1 MSKKTSYEALMERK
15 GDIIKKSVGID
26 YSQFESGSI
35 AFDFEGMLQSTGY
48 SLDRIRS
55 IQRET
60 GVGNTPIYELR
71 NLTRLARKYAPA
83 GKGARIFIK
92 DEAANPSGSFKAR
105 RAATSVYH
113 AKKNGYPGVIAA
125 TSGNYGAAVAS
136 QSAMRGMDC
145 IVVQECYDSHR
156 VGQPEIIE
164 KARKCEAYGAE
175 VMQLSVGP
183 ELFFTFLKLLEDTG
197 FFNASLYTTFGVTGI
212 ETIGLEIAERM
223 RELTGDVPTA
233 VVITNAGGG
242 NLTGTARGLR
252 AAGAESS
259 RIIAASV
266 NLEGLNMASDTQ
278 FNRKSF
284 TTGHTGFGIPFT
296 TFPDRSDVPR
306 SAARP
311 LRYMD
316 RYVTV
321 NQGEVF
327 YMTEALART
336 EGLERGPA
344 GNTSLAAAF
353 AIAQEM
359 DRDETII
366 VQETEYTGAGKHVQP
381 QLAFARDN
389 GIEIRF
395 GDPRDEKP
403 GTSIILPEDP
413 SFIRARELEMD
424 DLRRSYIRHSVEFAR
439 QLHGG
444 GQAAAKLRFDENDM
458 IFLAEETRYSR
469 EQVEKTIRD
478 LGLR

>member
-1 MSKKTSYEALMERK
+1 
-15 GDIIKKSVGID
+15 
-26 YSQFESGSI
+26 
-35 AFDFEGMLQSTGY
+35 
-48 SLDRIRS
+48 
-55 IQRET
+55 
-60 GVGNTPIYELR
+60 
-71 NLTRLARKYAPA
+71 
-83 GKGARIFIK
+83 
-92 DEAANPSGSFKAR
+92 
-105 RAATSVYH
+105 
-113 AKKNGYPGVIAA
+113 
-125 TSGNYGAAVAS
+125 
-136 QSAMRGMDC
+136 
-145 IVVQECYDSHR
+145 
-156 VGQPEIIE
+156 
-164 KARKCEAYGAE
+164 
-175 VMQLSVGP
+175 MQLSVGP

-212 ETIGLEIAERM
+212 ETIGLEIAEQM
-223 RELTGDVPTA
+223 RELTGNVPTA

-389 GIEIRF
+389 GIEIKF

-403 GTSIILPEDP
+403 GTSIILPKDP
-413 SFIRARELEMD
+413 SFIRARDLEMD

-444 GQAAAKLRFDENDM
+444 DQGAAELRFDENDM

-469 EQVEKTIRD
+469 EQVEKAVSD